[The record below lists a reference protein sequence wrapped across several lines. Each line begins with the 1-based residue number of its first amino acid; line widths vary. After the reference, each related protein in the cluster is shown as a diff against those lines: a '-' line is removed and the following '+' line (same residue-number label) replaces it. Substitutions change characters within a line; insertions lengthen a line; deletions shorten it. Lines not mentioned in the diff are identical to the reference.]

1 MSENLS
7 AHPTC
12 AIKTEIIE
20 LAQFL
25 KLADL
30 CQTGGEAKFAVQ
42 NGNVMLNG
50 EVETRRSR
58 KLHPG
63 DRVSYQ
69 GKTVEVVAG

>member
-1 MSENLS
+1 MSETAGQS
-7 AHPTC
+7 C
-12 AIKTEIIE
+12 AIHTEIIE

-42 NGNVMLNG
+42 NGQVLLNG

-63 DRVSYQ
+63 DLVSYQ
-69 GKTVEVVAG
+69 GKTVQVVAG